1 MSRIGRMPIAIPAGV
16 TVTIAEGNVVTVK
29 GALGTLTKTFNPAMD
44 IKVEEGHIHVTRPND
59 EAEMRAAHGLTRALL
74 HDMVVGVS
82 EGYKKVLMIVGVGYK
97 AVKQGNKLMLY
108 LGHSLMPKTGL
119 PQDKFIMEDT
129 DTVKLEVPSEDEI
142 KKQGIDKMTTEKVSS
157 SLVIVVKGIDKQ
169 EVGQTAAV
177 IRGKRPPEPY
187 HGKGVRYITEAVRRK
202 DIGKSSK

>member
-1 MSRIGRMPIAIPAGV
+1 MSRIGRMPVAIPTGV
-16 TVTIAEGNVVTVK
+16 TVTVAEGNVVTVK
-29 GALGTLTKTFNPAMD
+29 GALGTLTKNLNPMMD
-44 IKVEEGHIHVTRPND
+44 IKVEDGHVHVTRPND
-59 EAEMRAAHGLTRALL
+59 EAEMRALHGLTRALL

-108 LGHSLMPKTGL
+108 LGHSLMPVTGL

-142 KKQGIDKMTTEKVSS
+142 KKQGIDKMTTEKISS
-157 SLVIVVKGIDKQ
+157 SLIIVVKGVDKQ

-187 HGKGVRYITEAVRRK
+187 HGKGVRYINESVRRK
-202 DIGKSSK
+202 VGKTGK

>member
-1 MSRIGRMPIAIPAGV
+1 MSRIGRKPINIPAGV
-16 TVTIAEGNVVTVK
+16 TVKMNDGVITVK
-29 GALGTLTKTFNPAMD
+29 GAKGTLTQKIHPNMTVSIDAD
-44 IKVEEGHIHVTRPND
+44 VVHVTRPDD
-59 EAEMRAAHGLTRALL
+59 EKENRALHGLTRALL

-108 LGHSLMPKTGL
+108 LGHSLMPVTGL

-142 KKQGIDKMTTEKVSS
+142 KKQGIDKMTTEKISS
-157 SLVIVVKGIDKQ
+157 SLIIVVKGVDKQ

-187 HGKGVRYITEAVRRK
+187 HGKGVRYINESVRRK
-202 DIGKSSK
+202 VGKTGK